1 VSQKF
6 IENVVEDVSMA
17 SSASSN
23 LTSSVMST
31 SKISKTSNGI
41 SKKKKLNSERSFCT
55 LLCED
60 FGERVALIDGG
71 CRLAKVQR
79 FLAKKH

>member
-1 VSQKF
+1 
-6 IENVVEDVSMA
+6 MA

-23 LTSSVMST
+23 LTSSIISS
-31 SKISKTSNGI
+31 SKVSRTSNGI
-41 SKKKKLNSERSFCT
+41 LKKKKLCSERSFGT

-60 FGERVALIDGG
+60 FGERVALINGG
-71 CRLAKVQR
+71 SRLAKVQR